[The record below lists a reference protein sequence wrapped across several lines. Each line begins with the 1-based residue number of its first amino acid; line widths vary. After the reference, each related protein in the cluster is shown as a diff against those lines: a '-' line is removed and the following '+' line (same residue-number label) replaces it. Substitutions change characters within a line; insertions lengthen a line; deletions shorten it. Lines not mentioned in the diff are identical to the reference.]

1 MGRLFY
7 SEGRRWEVFDQ
18 EQKIARIEEQIKTL
32 FAGQERLEKN
42 QDDFESEMRNTTGE
56 IYREIKALKEDFA
69 NRLPTWAT
77 IIISILTA
85 SLGACLGCLLK

>member
-1 MGRLFY
+1 M
-7 SEGRRWEVFDQ
+7 SDQ
-18 EQKIARIEEQIKTL
+18 QEIARIQEQIKTL

-42 QDDFESEMRNTTGE
+42 QYDFESEMRNTTGE

>member
-1 MGRLFY
+1 M
-7 SEGRRWEVFDQ
+7 SDQ
-18 EQKIARIEEQIKTL
+18 QEIARIQEQIKTL

-42 QDDFESEMRNTTGE
+42 QYDFESEMRNTTGE

-85 SLGACLGCLLK
+85 SLGVCLGCLF

>member
-1 MGRLFY
+1 M
-7 SEGRRWEVFDQ
+7 SDQ

-42 QDDFESEMRNTTGE
+42 QDDFESEMRSTTGE
-56 IYREIKALKEDFA
+56 IYREIKSLKEDFA

-77 IIISILTA
+77 IVISILTA
-85 SLGACLGCLLK
+85 SFGACLGCLLK

>member
-1 MGRLFY
+1 M
-7 SEGRRWEVFDQ
+7 SDQ

-42 QDDFESEMRNTTGE
+42 QDDFESEMRSTTGE